1 MNWMDIRRKH
11 ALPDADSA
19 LPGRAEAM
27 PVIDRHAVLAH
38 FATALCGAPR
48 AGVVGMGCFWGW
60 SVCFGRFPGS

>member
-27 PVIDRHAVLAH
+27 LYMIN
-38 FATALCGAPR
+38 
-48 AGVVGMGCFWGW
+48 
-60 SVCFGRFPGS
+60 